1 MERENRLKQLP
12 YEDRRSNTH
21 TETRE
26 AGEED
31 AGERSQPN
39 TARTGQAQPD
49 RSALGKFARH
59 SAAGSTPPLGP
70 AALGGDTAV
79 AAPHLPSAPSGTG
92 PTALPPDRSA
102 TPPCPRRGKRGLLTS
117 SHLTNLTPF
126 LRVSET
132 QTGLSCRACTPGCA
146 PAICTAWTRSLCP
159 GAEEPREAA
168 AAGGTP
174 GRRKPGREAG
184 RGAGSGQG
192 GGCPG
197 GESER
202 LHWRWPKE
210 LARQRPGR
218 AMRRHILYIPLARP
232 LLSHTRTHAG
242 HGAAALPAPLP
253 PSAPRRS
260 SSRPARLGPRGSPA
274 PRAAPAAP
282 RRHLPAAT
290 GRLPPSGGTAPP
302 RLLRQPGGRQETQGR
317 GEPPPSAGST
327 RGAPVPLRNAQQ
339 GSEGECPC
347 VSSH

>member
-1 MERENRLKQLP
+1 MERENRLKQLC
-12 YEDRRSNTH
+12 YEDRDGNMH
-21 TETRE
+21 TKTRE

-31 AGERSQPN
+31 ARERSQLN
-39 TARTGQAQPD
+39 AARTGQAQLDRRALGESLPGIRAPVQHR
-49 RSALGKFARH
+49 RSARAAR
-59 SAAGSTPPLGP
+59 
-70 AALGGDTAV
+70 GGDTSA
-79 AAPHLPSAPSGTG
+79 AAPHLPSAPSGAG
-92 PTALPPDRSA
+92 PGALPPDRSV
-102 TPPCPRRGKRGLLTS
+102 TPPCPCRGKRGLLTS

-159 GAEEPREAA
+159 GAEKPREAA

-184 RGAGSGQG
+184 RGAWSGQG

-197 GESER
+197 GEGER

-218 AMRRHILYIPLARP
+218 AMRRHILYIPPARP

-253 PSAPRRS
+253 PSLLAAP
-260 SSRPARLGPRGSPA
+260 PPA
-274 PRAAPAAP
+274 P
-282 RRHLPAAT
+282 
-290 GRLPPSGGTAPP
+290 
-302 RLLRQPGGRQETQGR
+302 
-317 GEPPPSAGST
+317 
-327 RGAPVPLRNAQQ
+327 PLRDRK
-339 GSEGECPC
+339 S
-347 VSSH
+347 VV

>member
-1 MERENRLKQLP
+1 MPLP
-12 YEDRRSNTH
+12 G
-21 TETRE
+21 E
-26 AGEED
+26 A
-31 AGERSQPN
+31 
-39 TARTGQAQPD
+39 T
-49 RSALGKFARH
+49 
-59 SAAGSTPPLGP
+59 
-70 AALGGDTAV
+70 
-79 AAPHLPSAPSGTG
+79 
-92 PTALPPDRSA
+92 
-102 TPPCPRRGKRGLLTS
+102 RGLLTS

-159 GAEEPREAA
+159 GAEKPREAA

-184 RGAGSGQG
+184 RGAWSGQG

-197 GESER
+197 GEGER

-218 AMRRHILYIPLARP
+218 AMRRHILYIPPARP

-253 PSAPRRS
+253 PLRS

-282 RRHLPAAT
+282 RRHLPATAT
-290 GRLPPSGGTAPP
+290 AAPATAERCPGHRH
-302 RLLRQPGGRQETQGR
+302 RLLH
-317 GEPPPSAGST
+317 SA
-327 RGAPVPLRNAQQ
+327 
-339 GSEGECPC
+339 E
-347 VSSH
+347 